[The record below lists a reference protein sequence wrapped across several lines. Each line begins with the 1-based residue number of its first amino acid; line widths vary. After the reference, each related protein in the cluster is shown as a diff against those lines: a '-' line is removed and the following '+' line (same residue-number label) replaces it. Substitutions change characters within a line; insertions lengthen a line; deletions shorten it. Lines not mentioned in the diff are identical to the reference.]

1 MAERKTTKPTGEKEK
16 KKKLPQKKKRIDQVY
31 TNTGHRLTIKEQK
44 FINEYLE
51 TGNGRQS
58 VIKAGY
64 TTKAPSQYSQSLLTK
79 SYIADE
85 IRSRQE
91 EIRKSK
97 IASAQEVMEYFTA
110 VMKGEIKDQFGLEAP
125 LSERTKAAQELAKRT
140 VDIDNRLAGKA
151 DANVTISIDW
161 KRDKEEES

>member
-1 MAERKTTKPTGEKEK
+1 MAVRKTTKPTGEKEK
-16 KKKLPQKKKRIDQVY
+16 KKKPVKRKTDKAY
-31 TNTGHRLTIKEQK
+31 TFTKTGHKLTIKEQK
-44 FINEYLE
+44 FIDKYIE

-58 VIKAGY
+58 VIDAGY
-64 TTKAPSQYSQSLLTK
+64 TTKAPSQYSQSLLIK
-79 SYIADE
+79 SYIAEE
-85 IRSRQE
+85 IKARQE
-91 EIRKSK
+91 EIHRGK

-161 KRDKEEES
+161 KRDKEENS